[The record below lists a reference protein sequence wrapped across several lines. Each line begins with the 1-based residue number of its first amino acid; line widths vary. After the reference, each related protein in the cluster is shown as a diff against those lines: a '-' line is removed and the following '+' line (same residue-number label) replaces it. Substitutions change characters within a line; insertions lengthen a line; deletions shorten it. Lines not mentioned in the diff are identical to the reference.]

1 MNSSISVIIPAY
13 NEAGAI
19 ASTIAA
25 ARRILADGGV
35 PHEIWVVDD
44 GSSDGTGR
52 IAESCGA
59 AVIAHPENLGYG
71 AALKTGILR
80 SQNEW
85 IAILDADGSYP
96 VEELPRLLREI
107 PAFDMVVG
115 ARTGAYYEGSMGKH
129 VSRKIFQWLVE
140 FVTGRRIPDI
150 NSGMR
155 IFRRDIAARHFR
167 MISNGFSFTTTLTLA
182 MMLEYHFVKYVP
194 IAYHQRIGKSHVHH
208 LWDTLRAG
216 QIIAQA
222 ILHYNPIKFF
232 LLLMLAS
239 CASSLAGMG
248 LAVFAGPQAA
258 LLIGWGGMQAALLLF
273 GMGGL
278 AYVVRS
284 SSPD

>member
-1 MNSSISVIIPAY
+1 M
-13 NEAGAI
+13 
-19 ASTIAA
+19 
-25 ARRILADGGV
+25 ADGGV

-129 VSRKIFQWLVE
+129 VSRKIFQ
-140 FVTGRRIPDI
+140 
-150 NSGMR
+150 
-155 IFRRDIAARHFR
+155 
-167 MISNGFSFTTTLTLA
+167 
-182 MMLEYHFVKYVP
+182 
-194 IAYHQRIGKSHVHH
+194 
-208 LWDTLRAG
+208 
-216 QIIAQA
+216 
-222 ILHYNPIKFF
+222 
-232 LLLMLAS
+232 
-239 CASSLAGMG
+239 C
-248 LAVFAGPQAA
+248 
-258 LLIGWGGMQAALLLF
+258 
-273 GMGGL
+273 
-278 AYVVRS
+278 
-284 SSPD
+284 